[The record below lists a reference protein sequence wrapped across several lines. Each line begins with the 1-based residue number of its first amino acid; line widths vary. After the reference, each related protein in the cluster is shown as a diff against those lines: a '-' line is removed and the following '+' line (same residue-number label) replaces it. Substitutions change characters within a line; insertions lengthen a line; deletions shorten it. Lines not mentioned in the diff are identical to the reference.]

1 MGKLEY
7 VYLLHILFVAPFLI
21 FSGYIGMNE
30 CSEEKKIV
38 FLLTVVKTCYPSE
51 INIIES
57 IIIHFKYYL
66 L

>member
-38 FLLTVVKTCYPSE
+38 FKLLLSLGVLVFVYHGHSY
-51 INIIES
+51 
-57 IIIHFKYYL
+57 FKIRL
-66 L
+66 LKK